1 MLNQIIN
8 HAWILF
14 ALLFVV
20 ALLWTAAFIR
30 ARKDHAREVRINRLK
45 AERNRSGKPAADPWG
60 DSTVGR
66 RSRTIKEL

>member
-30 ARKDHAREVRINRLK
+30 ARKDHAREVRNNRLR
-45 AERNRSGKPAADPWG
+45 AERNRSGTATADPWH
-60 DSTVGR
+60 DSAVER
-66 RSRTIKEL
+66 RSGTIKEP